1 MKVERLSSTTT
12 KIIEE
17 TEVLVDGRKGK
28 YVTEYTVE
36 FKSESGQV
44 GKAPVSGTGNA

>member
-1 MKVERLSSTTT
+1 MKIEILSNTTT
-12 KIIEE
+12 KIVEE
-17 TEVLVDGRKGK
+17 TEILVDGRKAK
-28 YVTEYTVE
+28 YVSEYTVE